1 MCELRDVLCFASAE
15 SIASCEHVA
24 GRDAAAAHPREVSYD
39 VRRMRRLVLVIVPL
53 GLVLAC
59 SSADDPLASGLENA
73 TIDGGS
79 VGDSDGATSDA
90 KVAPIDARADAPASD
105 AATGTVYMGQAT
117 YYDADGTGSCGFK
130 ATPNDLNVAALNGS
144 QYKKS
149 WCGQCALVTGP
160 KGMVKVRIVDLCPG
174 CAFGG
179 LDLSQQAFEAIAAL
193 SAGRVK
199 ITWHVV
205 PC

>member
-1 MCELRDVLCFASAE
+1 
-15 SIASCEHVA
+15 
-24 GRDAAAAHPREVSYD
+24 
-39 VRRMRRLVLVIVPL
+39 
-53 GLVLAC
+53 
-59 SSADDPLASGLENA
+59 
-73 TIDGGS
+73 
-79 VGDSDGATSDA
+79 
-90 KVAPIDARADAPASD
+90 
-105 AATGTVYMGQAT
+105 MGQAT
-117 YYDADGTGSCGFK
+117 YYNADGTGACGFK
-130 ATPNDLNVAALNGS
+130 ATPNDLDVAALNGS

>member
-1 MCELRDVLCFASAE
+1 
-15 SIASCEHVA
+15 
-24 GRDAAAAHPREVSYD
+24 
-39 VRRMRRLVLVIVPL
+39 MRRLALVIVPL

-59 SSADDPLASGLENA
+59 SSADDPLAAVLDDA
-73 TIDGGS
+73 TIDGGG
-79 VGDSDGATSDA
+79 VGSDGGDGATSDA
-90 KVAPIDARADAPASD
+90 KVPPTDARADAPASD
-105 AATGTVYMGQAT
+105 AATGTIYMGQAT
-117 YYDADGTGSCGFK
+117 YYNADGTGACGFK
-130 ATPNDLNVAALNGS
+130 ATPNDLDVAALNGS

-179 LDLSQQAFEAIAAL
+179 LDLSQQAFEAIASL

-199 ITWHVV
+199 ITWHVI

>member
-1 MCELRDVLCFASAE
+1 
-15 SIASCEHVA
+15 
-24 GRDAAAAHPREVSYD
+24 
-39 VRRMRRLVLVIVPL
+39 MRRFALVIVPL

-59 SSADDPLASGLENA
+59 SSGDDPLAGGSDSA

-79 VGDSDGATSDA
+79 DGGGGGGATTDA
-90 KVAPIDARADAPASD
+90 KVQPTDARADAPAND

-117 YYDADGTGSCGFK
+117 YYNADGTGACGFK
-130 ATPNDLNVAALNGS
+130 ATPNDLDVAALNGS

-160 KGMVKVRIVDLCPG
+160 RGTVKVRIVDLCPG